1 MIIAFVQLGPNPA
14 VLLPPFAS
22 YARRSLP
29 ESDLVLIS
37 DRKRAGRAF
46 PGRVVLYSKADR
58 PRWIGAYERKFPA
71 ESSLARGFWV
81 RSIERLFALRLLASK
96 DSGPLVHLES
106 DVISF
111 ANASVMRQLRAAYA
125 RPAVPRSTAG
135 EGCASFLYV
144 PDADGLERML
154 CHMEELLMDAAQPL
168 NDMALLGMGLRD
180 GSIDALP
187 GHPHEASDA
196 IAFKSQCGTLPVIF
210 DASPYGGYLFGR
222 DPIHSQGKS
231 ISGYIHPGLPNY
243 IQASS
248 WGLTPLESPDG
259 TFLYVP
265 TVETRMSQFAF
276 AALHVSAKY
285 DPGATSPDSRRWGR
299 ILGEANGTMPRRPH
313 MPGQRSVHNYGD
325 DARSMARRAMLE
337 VPARW
342 ARTLGKFD
350 PGRLIEHKRRKG
362 RGS

>member
-1 MIIAFVQLGPNPA
+1 MILAFVQLGPNPA

-29 ESDLVLIS
+29 EADLVLIS
-37 DRKRAGRAF
+37 DRKRAGRTF

-111 ANASVMRQLRAAYA
+111 ANATIMRQLRSAYS
-125 RPAVPRSTAG
+125 RPAVPKSTAG
-135 EGCASFLYV
+135 EACASFLYV
-144 PDADGLERML
+144 PDTDGLERML
-154 CHMEELLMDAAQPL
+154 CHMEERLMDAAQPL

-180 GSIDALP
+180 GSIDVLP
-187 GHPHEASDA
+187 GHPHEATEA
-196 IAFKSQCGTLPVIF
+196 IAYKSESGALPVIF
-210 DASPYGGYLFGR
+210 DAAPYGGYLFGR
-222 DPIHSQGKS
+222 DPIHSQGNS
-231 ISGYIHPGLPNY
+231 ISGYVHPGLPNY

-259 TFLYVP
+259 TFLHVP
-265 TVETRMSQFAF
+265 TVETRMSRVAF

-285 DPGATSPDSRRWGR
+285 DPGETSPDSRQWGR
-299 ILGEANGTMPRRPH
+299 VLGEANGTRPRRPH
-313 MPGQRSVHNYGD
+313 RPDQRSVHNYGVG
-325 DARSMARRAMLE
+325 ARSMARRAIFE
-337 VPARW
+337 VPGRW
-342 ARTLGKFD
+342 ARRLGKLD
-350 PGRLIEHKRRKG
+350 SGRVTVHKRGKR